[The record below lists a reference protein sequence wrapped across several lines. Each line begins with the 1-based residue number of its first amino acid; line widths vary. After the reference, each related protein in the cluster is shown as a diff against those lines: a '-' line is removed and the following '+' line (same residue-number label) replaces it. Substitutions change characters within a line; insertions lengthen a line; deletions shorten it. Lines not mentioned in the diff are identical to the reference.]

1 MGQIVGAIFVFVL
14 IPLVVGH
21 FTKQRDWDDYGD

>member
-1 MGQIVGAIFVFVL
+1 MNLIIDAIVFFVL

-21 FTKQRDWDDYGD
+21 FTNQRDWDDYGD